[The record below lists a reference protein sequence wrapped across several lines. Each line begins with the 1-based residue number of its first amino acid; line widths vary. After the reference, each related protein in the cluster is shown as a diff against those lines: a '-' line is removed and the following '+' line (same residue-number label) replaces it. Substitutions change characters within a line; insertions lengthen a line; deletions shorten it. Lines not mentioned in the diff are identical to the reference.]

1 VNATDR
7 ERDAEPSE
15 YVVGRIKDALAHDA
29 RVAAL
34 DVEVQIVGDVV
45 VLDGEVPTHERRRV
59 CAELA
64 RAVLQDHTVE
74 NRLLVTHQDAPSG
87 IEDVT

>member
-1 VNATDR
+1 VNANAGG
-7 ERDAEPSE
+7 RDAEPSE
-15 YVVGRIKDALAHDA
+15 YLVGRIKDALAHDA

-34 DVEVQIVGDVV
+34 DVDVQIVGDVV
-45 VLDGEVPTHERRRV
+45 VLDGEVPTDERRLI

-74 NRLLVTHQDAPSG
+74 NRLLVTHQDAPAG